1 MTKGEK
7 AKELFLNG
15 HNCAQAVLCAY
26 ANELGLSEQQAI
38 AMSACFGGGLGRQRE
53 VCGAVSGMCMVFS
66 LKHAPKDPKDHV
78 AKAAFYTHIQELCK
92 RFKQENGSIICRELL
107 GLSAG
112 PSSPTP
118 EPRTAQ
124 YYAHRACADKVKSAA
139 DILEK
144 YLQEVK

>member
-1 MTKGEK
+1 MLKGEK

-26 ANELGLSEQQAI
+26 ADELGLSQQQAI

-66 LKHAPKDPKDHV
+66 LKYAPKDPTDQA
-78 AKAAFYTHIQELCK
+78 AKAAFYAHIQELCK
-92 RFKQENGSIICRELL
+92 RFKEDNGSIICRELL
-107 GLSAG
+107 NLPHG
-112 PSSPTP
+112 PSDPTP
-118 EPRTAQ
+118 EPRNAQ
-124 YYAHRACADKVKSAA
+124 YYTHRTCADKVKSAA

-144 YLQEVK
+144 YLQEIK